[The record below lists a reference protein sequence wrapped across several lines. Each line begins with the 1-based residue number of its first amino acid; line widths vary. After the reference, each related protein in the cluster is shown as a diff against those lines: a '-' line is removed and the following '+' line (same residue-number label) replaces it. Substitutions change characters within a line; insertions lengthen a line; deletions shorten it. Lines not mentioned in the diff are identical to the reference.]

1 MALNQ
6 ALLPEFDNEMATTR
20 KVLERVPDD
29 KLGWKPHDK
38 SMSMSKLATH
48 LATIGGFVPAILG
61 QDFFD
66 VKNSPPNPD
75 LGSRKEILSTFDQRT
90 AEARK
95 FIAGASDEQL
105 MKPWSLKLDGKTIFS
120 APRAAVLRGF
130 FMNHSIHHRGQLS
143 VYLRLNNVPV
153 PSIYGPSADENP
165 FG

>member
-61 QDFFD
+61 QDSFD

-75 LGSRKEILSTFDQRT
+75 LGSRQEILGIFDKRS
-90 AEARK
+90 ADARK
-95 FIAGASDEQL
+95 AIADATDEQM
-105 MKPWSLKLDGKTIFS
+105 MKPWSLKLDGKAIFT
-120 APRAAVLRGF
+120 APRVAVLRSF

-143 VYLRLNNVPV
+143 VYLRLNNVAV

>member
-6 ALLPEFDNEMATTR
+6 ALLPEFDHEMATTR
-20 KVLERVPDD
+20 KLLERVPDE

-48 LATIGGFVPAILG
+48 LATLGGFVPAILG
-61 QDFFD
+61 QDSFD

-75 LGSRKEILSTFDQRT
+75 LGSHQEMLGTFDKRT
-90 AEARK
+90 ADARK
-95 FIAGASDEQL
+95 LIADATDEQL
-105 MKPWSLKLDGKTIFS
+105 MKPWSLQFEGKTLFTF
-120 APRAAVLRGF
+120 PRIAVLRSF

-143 VYLRLNNVPV
+143 VYLRLNNVAV
-153 PSIYGPSADENP
+153 PAMYGPSADENP

>member
-6 ALLPEFDNEMATTR
+6 ALLPEFDNETATTR
-20 KVLERVPDD
+20 RVLERVPDD
-29 KLGWKPHDK
+29 RLGWKPHEK

-48 LATIGGFVPAILG
+48 LATIGGFVPAIVG
-61 QDFFD
+61 QDYFD

-75 LGSRKEILSTFDQRT
+75 LGSRKEILAMFDARA

-95 FIAGASDEQL
+95 AIAGASDDQL
-105 MKPWSLKLDGKTIFS
+105 MKPWSLKLDGKDIFT
-120 APRAAVLRGF
+120 APRIAVIRGF
-130 FMNHSIHHRGQLS
+130 YMNHSIHHRGQLS
-143 VYLRLNNVPV
+143 VYLRLNDVAV

>member
-6 ALLPEFDNEMATTR
+6 ALLPEFDNEIATTR

-61 QDFFD
+61 NDSFD
-66 VKNSPPNPD
+66 VKNSPPSPD
-75 LGSRKEILSTFDQRT
+75 LGSRKEILATFDERMGEART
-90 AEARK
+90 AL
-95 FIAGASDEQL
+95 ASATDDQL
-105 MKPWSLKLDGKTIFS
+105 MKPWSLKVDGKALFTM
-120 APRAAVLRGF
+120 PRISVLRSF
-130 FMNHSIHHRGQLS
+130 FMNHTIHHRGQLS
-143 VYLRLNNVPV
+143 VYLRLNDVAV

>member
-20 KVLERVPDD
+20 KLLERVPDA

-61 QDFFD
+61 QDSFD

-75 LGSRKEILSTFDQRT
+75 LSSHQEMLGTFDKRT

-95 FIAGASDEQL
+95 LIADATDDQL
-105 MKPWSLKLDGKTIFS
+105 MKPWSLKFEGKTLFTS
-120 APRAAVLRGF
+120 PRIAVLRSF

-143 VYLRLNNVPV
+143 VYLRLNNVAV
-153 PSIYGPSADENP
+153 PAMYGPSADENP